1 MLRDDPRTDTSGTDT
16 SGLDTLRR
24 LVMDQGIA
32 TFVPFLVT
40 GEGNFL
46 PNGVE
51 ESSGYVLDATGRVF
65 RFWLAW
71 DAERE
76 APVLSVWRPVES
88 SARWETHP
96 EYVRARETLGLR

>member
-1 MLRDDPRTDTSGTDT
+1 MIRDDLGTDAA
-16 SGLDTLRR
+16 SVDLLRR
-24 LVMDQGIA
+24 LVMGRGID

-40 GEGNFL
+40 GEGTFL
-46 PNGVE
+46 PDGVE

-71 DAERE
+71 DAERQ
-76 APVLSVWRPVES
+76 APALSVWRPVES
-88 SARWETHP
+88 SSRWEKHP